1 MTQVVLGGQHNSLGG
16 GGGLPVGGTIS
27 CMTGHSI
34 DSALCPIKVSSGL
47 WHNGRNSFP
56 NYSAAGANYLNTLV

>member
-16 GGGLPVGGTIS
+16 LPVGRAIS

-34 DSALCPIKVSSGL
+34 DSALCPIKVLSELAVVCGIM
-47 WHNGRNSFP
+47 
-56 NYSAAGANYLNTLV
+56 AGIPFQ